1 MPPLTV
7 QNSVNLRPPIAL
19 SVETLLIDF
28 HTHSTAS
35 DGALTPAELLRR
47 AHARGVSALAVTDHD
62 TVSGCLEAMAEPMAD
77 LQLVSGLELSCRW
90 GGTTIHIVGLGI
102 DPAQQGLTALL
113 ASLDRLREDRAGK
126 IAEKL
131 DRLGM
136 SGALAGARGLA
147 GSGSICRPHFANWL
161 VSEGHAETAGV
172 AFDKWLGNGKPAD
185 SKTQWPDLVTS
196 VTAITAAGGL
206 PVLAHPLKYRF
217 TRTKLRALCSDFGAA
232 GGIAVEIVN
241 GRQTSTEIAALSRL
255 AQEMDLAVSI
265 GSDFHR
271 DWPYGADLGVDT
283 SVTRGLPAVW
293 EMLL

>member
-1 MPPLTV
+1 M
-7 QNSVNLRPPIAL
+7 
-19 SVETLLIDF
+19 LIDF

-35 DGALTPAELLRR
+35 DGALTPAELLSR
-47 AHARGVSALAVTDHD
+47 AQARDVKALAVTDHD
-62 TVSGCLEAMAEPMAD
+62 TVSGCLEAMATPVAD
-77 LQLVSGLELSCRW
+77 LKVVSGLELSCRW
-90 GGTTIHIVGLGI
+90 GGTTIHIVGLSVN
-102 DPAQQGLTALL
+102 PAQQGLTALL
-113 ASLDRLREDRAGK
+113 ASLDRLREERAGR

-136 SGALAGARGLA
+136 PGALAGARGLA
-147 GSGSICRPHFANWL
+147 GSGQICRPHFANWL
-161 VSEGHAETAGV
+161 VDEGYAKTAGV
-172 AFDKWLGNGKPAD
+172 AFDKWLGNGKAAD
-185 SKTQWPDLVTS
+185 SKTPWPELATT
-196 VTAITAAGGL
+196 VTAIRAAGGL

-241 GRQTSTEIAALSRL
+241 GRQASSEIADLSRL

-271 DWPYGADLGVDT
+271 DWPHGADLGVDT
-283 SVTRGLPAVW
+283 AVARGLPAVW